1 MLGNALDL
9 FIVIVGFGL
18 IVFVHELG
26 HFLAARWAGV
36 RVLAFALGFGPAL
49 VSYRKGLGFRRGST
63 EAEYQRAF
71 AEEPEQALAM
81 SPTEYRFNA
90 LPFGGYVRM
99 LGQDDLDPS
108 AVSAAKDSYQ
118 NCSVPKRM
126 VIISAGVIVNLI
138 SAGLLFIMVFGMGL
152 KVEPPLI
159 GGTQAG
165 SPAATAIATNAEALG
180 VTEPGLQPG
189 DRVTRL
195 NGKAPERFDHL
206 IVAAAMTG
214 PGETLRLEVDRPG
227 VDGTL
232 RFEIEPTRGEI
243 TRLLE
248 LGALPMISNRVEP
261 ETPSGTANLTRLLAA
276 LGLSEVPIGSRLTR
290 VNGIET
296 TNGWQAAEALNTSA
310 AGTAELAF
318 TTPESGELIVRTAAL
333 PQLMIDRVPSDD
345 ERIVRPYAHLLGL
358 TPVMRVSPIVVGDG
372 PSQGLEPGDIFA
384 RVGNLE
390 YPTIARG
397 RAEIQSRA
405 GGPIDLVVLRRND
418 AGELDRIALSA
429 NVGRDGTVGFLP
441 DDTAAVDTLSTIPP
455 ATLAMPGSSET
466 FEPAAAAIVTKPG
479 TRIVAIDRVPVETF
493 GDIRRVLGAVAE
505 AADGTD
511 RALNV
516 TLELPRTAAQTSAG
530 EPAMRIERNWLIPGD
545 QLARVLDLG
554 YTADVLGVLALE
566 TTIQRA
572 EGPIQAI
579 GMGIEETKVVMLTT
593 YLTIA
598 RLFQGTVRV
607 EHLKGPV
614 GIAHIG
620 TRLADKGWA
629 WLLFYMALLSVNLAV
644 INFLPLPIVDGGQF
658 AFLLW
663 EGIRGKPVPV
673 PVQNVATLAGLALI
687 GSAFLVVTFNDIM
700 GIFGG

>member
-63 EAEYQRAF
+63 EGEYQRAF
-71 AEEPEQALAM
+71 TEEPEHALAM

-90 LPFGGYVRM
+90 VPFGGYVRM

-138 SAGLLFIMVFGMGL
+138 SAGLLFIAVFGMGL

-165 SPAATAIATNAEALG
+165 SPAATAVATNAEAFG
-180 VTEPGLQPG
+180 ITEPGLQPG
-189 DRVTRL
+189 DRVTLL
-195 NGKAPERFDHL
+195 NGKPPERFDHL

-214 PGETLRLEVDRPG
+214 PGETLTLEVDRPG
-227 VDGTL
+227 INGPL
-232 RFEIEPTRGEI
+232 RFEIEPKRGEI

-261 ETPSGTANLTRLLAA
+261 ETPSGTIALEGVLAA
-276 LGLSEVPIGSRLTR
+276 LGLEEVPIGSTLVR
-290 VNGIET
+290 VDDIDVTDGQ
-296 TNGWQAAEALNTSA
+296 QAADALDASANGNADLTFRTPDNTEINVRVPTSP
-310 AGTAELAF
+310 EL
-318 TTPESGELIVRTAAL
+318 T
-333 PQLMIDRVPSDD
+333 IDRVPGD
-345 ERIVRPYAHLLGL
+345 ENVVRPYAHLLGL
-358 TPVMRVSPIVVGDG
+358 TPVMRVSPIIVRDG
-372 PSQGLEPGDIFA
+372 PAQGLEPGDIFA
-384 RVGNLE
+384 RVGSVE

-397 RAEIQSRA
+397 RAEIQSRL
-405 GGPIDLVVLRRND
+405 GRPIDLVVLRENELGD
-418 AGELDRIALSA
+418 LDRIALTA

-441 DDTAAVDTLSTIPP
+441 DDTAAVDTLSAIPP
-455 ATLAMPGSSET
+455 ARLTMPGST
-466 FEPAAAAIVTKPG
+466 DPFEPAAASIITKPG

-493 GDIRRVLGAVAE
+493 SDIRRVLGAVAE
-505 AADGTD
+505 AAAATD
-511 RALNV
+511 RSLNV
-516 TLELPRTAAQTSAG
+516 TLELPRTAAQTEAG
-530 EPAMRIERNWLIPGD
+530 EPAMRVERSWLIPGD

-554 YTADVLGVLALE
+554 YTADALGVLALE
-566 TTIQRA
+566 TKIQRA
-572 EGPIQAI
+572 EGPIEAI

-658 AFLLW
+658 VFLLW

-673 PVQNVATLAGLALI
+673 PVQNVATLAGLVLI